1 MAKSSKVMRG
11 NALWAK
17 LFEPDTK
24 FDANGVYSISLV
36 LPEVDASEMCEYLD
50 GLVEAKFDEE
60 VKGKPALKNQLS
72 KNPPYATVYDRE
84 TGDATGEIE
93 FKFKLKAKVNTRDG
107 RTFEQKVAVVDA
119 KRHPVNSEI
128 SVGNGSVCKVA
139 FEPMPYMV
147 AGTKMVGVSLRLKAV
162 QIIDLVE
169 YGSPAVSVFDE
180 EDGFSRQ
187 NMSSSSEPVTA
198 EVFTDGDF

>member
-50 GLVEAKFDEE
+50 GLVEAKFDDE
-60 VKGKPALKNQLS
+60 VKAKPALKNQLS
-72 KNPPYATVYDRE
+72 KNPPYSPVYDRE

-119 KRHPVNSEI
+119 KRTPMKDEI
-128 SVGNGSVCKVA
+128 AVGNGSDVKVA

-162 QIIDLVE
+162 QVINLVE
-169 YGSPAVSVFDE
+169 YGSPATSVFDE
-180 EDGFSRQ
+180 EDGFVAEASTPS
-187 NMSSSSEPVTA
+187 NTVA

>member
-60 VKGKPALKNQLS
+60 VKAKPALKNQLS

-93 FKFKLKAKVNTRDG
+93 FKFKL
-107 RTFEQKVAVVDA
+107 
-119 KRHPVNSEI
+119 
-128 SVGNGSVCKVA
+128 
-139 FEPMPYMV
+139 
-147 AGTKMVGVSLRLKAV
+147 
-162 QIIDLVE
+162 
-169 YGSPAVSVFDE
+169 
-180 EDGFSRQ
+180 
-187 NMSSSSEPVTA
+187 
-198 EVFTDGDF
+198 

>member
-1 MAKSSKVMRG
+1 
-11 NALWAK
+11 
-17 LFEPDTK
+17 
-24 FDANGVYSISLV
+24 
-36 LPEVDASEMCEYLD
+36 MCEYLD

-107 RTFEQKVAVVDA
+107 RTF
-119 KRHPVNSEI
+119 
-128 SVGNGSVCKVA
+128 
-139 FEPMPYMV
+139 
-147 AGTKMVGVSLRLKAV
+147 V
-162 QIIDLVE
+162 QVLNLVE
-169 YGSPAVSVFDE
+169 YGSPATSVFDE
-180 EDGFSRQ
+180 EDGFVAEASAPS
-187 NMSSSSEPVTA
+187 NTVA

>member
-1 MAKSSKVMRG
+1 MAKSQKVMRG
-11 NALWAK
+11 QALWAK

-24 FDANGVYSISLV
+24 FDANGIYSISLT
-36 LPEVDASEMCEYLD
+36 LPEVDAADMCEYLD
-50 GLVEAKFDEE
+50 TLCSAKFDEE
-60 VKGKPALKNQLS
+60 VEKKPALKNQLS
-72 KNPPYATVYDRE
+72 IQAPYSPVYDRE

-119 KRHPVNSEI
+119 KRTPMTQEI
-128 SVGNGSVCKVA
+128 AIGNGSDVKVA

-147 AGTKMVGVSLRLKAV
+147 AGTKKVGVSLRLKAV
-162 QIIDLVE
+162 QVIDLVE
-169 YGSPAVSVFDE
+169 YGSPATSVFDE
-180 EDGFSRQ
+180 EDGFTASAAP
-187 NMSSSSEPVTA
+187 SAPEA

>member
-1 MAKSSKVMRG
+1 MAKSQKVMRG
-11 NALWAK
+11 QALWAK

-24 FDANGVYSISLV
+24 FDANGIYSISLV
-36 LPEVDASEMCEYLD
+36 LPEVDAADMCEHLD
-50 GLVEAKFDEE
+50 TLCAAKFDEE
-60 VKGKPALKNQLS
+60 VEKKPALKNQLS
-72 KNPPYATVYDRE
+72 IQPPYTPVYDRE

-119 KRHPVNSEI
+119 KRTPMTEEI
-128 SVGNGSVCKVA
+128 AVGNGSDVKVA

-147 AGTKMVGVSLRLKAV
+147 AGTKKVGVSLRLKAV
-162 QIIDLVE
+162 QVIDLVE
-169 YGSPAVSVFDE
+169 YGSPATSVFDE
-180 EDGFSRQ
+180 EDGFTASA
-187 NMSSSSEPVTA
+187 STPSTPEA

>member
-1 MAKSSKVMRG
+1 MAKSQKVMRG
-11 NALWAK
+11 QALWAK

-24 FDANGVYSISLV
+24 FDANGIYSISLV
-36 LPEVDASEMCEYLD
+36 LPEVDAADMCEQLD
-50 GLVEAKFDEE
+50 TLCAAKFDEE
-60 VKGKPALKNQLS
+60 VEKKPALKNQLS
-72 KNPPYATVYDRE
+72 IQPPYTPVYDRE

-119 KRHPVNSEI
+119 KRTPMTEEI
-128 SVGNGSVCKVA
+128 AIGNGSDVKVA

-147 AGTKMVGVSLRLKAV
+147 AGTKKVGVSLRLKAV
-162 QIIDLVE
+162 QVIDLVE
-169 YGSPAVSVFDE
+169 YGSPATSVFDE
-180 EDGFSRQ
+180 EDGFTASA
-187 NMSSSSEPVTA
+187 STPSTPEA